1 MDKSNSQNFSNVHFN
16 GVCLEINCGDDF
28 YHHVN
33 YDWLNSIEIPH
44 DENRWSV
51 FNILKENTDL
61 NIKNLIEKLS
71 QTSNPNYKKLF
82 IIYSQGL
89 NRIVNSDPKSL
100 YIIQQFINKIKLAQT
115 SFDLFNIVMDY
126 NLDFDL
132 TMPFSI
138 IVQSDLKNAD
148 EVILHLSSG
157 GLGLPDREYYLTQNS
172 RNELIQ
178 KKYLEFIKSYSELFN
193 LYIDP
198 NNLFNLEKKLAE
210 QTYTRVQK
218 RNPDLLDNITTWNQ
232 FIKSHPNLLFIG
244 KIFERANKNPLNKK
258 INITNPKYMEF
269 INQLVEIESLDNWK
283 NYFMFKIIMEFH
295 SYLSEPIEKIYFDF
309 YHGVLS
315 GTKKM
320 KPIWKRSLNV
330 LDNYMGELVGK
341 LYVDN
346 YFKPESK
353 EKANELFTYIKHELE
368 HYLRT
373 NDWMEPE
380 TKIKAIEKLNKMNI
394 KIGYPE
400 NLEREWDRVKILES
414 NSYLENIL
422 NMRKFNNDWVLK
434 KLYEK
439 LNRKS
444 WAMPAHVIN
453 AYYSPTLNEIVF
465 PAGILQK
472 PFFSVDQ
479 EPALN
484 FGGIGM
490 VIGHEIIHGFDD
502 QGSKYDSNGNL
513 NNWWTPSDY
522 EKYKEKTNIIKDQ
535 FNKYEIE
542 GNKVNGQLTLG
553 ENIADIGG
561 LGLSY
566 KAFIKYINHYQ
577 TKSKTDSKYQ
587 ILYTQNDHTPKQKF
601 FLNYANIWK
610 MKSTKEDTLNRLVI
624 DPHAPPIYRV
634 NGVVRNLDDFYE
646 AFNVNS
652 FDQLYLKPELRA
664 KIWSM

>member
-1 MDKSNSQNFSNVHFN
+1 MFDYQNNSNIYLGQVSTH
-16 GVCLEINCGDDF
+16 IDCGDDF
-28 YHHVN
+28 YNHVN
-33 YDWLNSIEIPH
+33 YDWLNSVQIPN

-51 FNILKENTDL
+51 FNILKENTDF
-61 NIKNLIEKLS
+61 NIKKLIEALY
-71 QTSNPNYKKLF
+71 QTNDTNYKKLF
-82 IIYSQGL
+82 IVYSQGI
-89 NRIVNSDPKSL
+89 NRVINSDPKSL
-100 YIIQQFINKIKLAQT
+100 YLIQLFIDKIKSSQ
-115 SFDLFNIVMDY
+115 SCFDLFNLVMDFH
-126 NLDFDL
+126 LDFDL
-132 TMPFSI
+132 TLPFSI
-138 IVQSDLKNAD
+138 IIQSNLKNSD
-148 EVILHLSSG
+148 EVILHISSG

-172 RNELIQ
+172 RNDFIQ
-178 KKYLEFIKSYSELFN
+178 KKYLEFIKSYSNLFN
-193 LYIDP
+193 LYIDS
-198 NNLFNLEKKLAE
+198 NKLFNLEKKLAE

-218 RNPDLLDNITTWNQ
+218 RNPDLLDNLTNWEQ
-232 FIKSHPNLLFIG
+232 FIKSHHNFLFMN
-244 KIFERANKNPLNKK
+244 KIFERANKKPSK
-258 INITNPKYMEF
+258 INITNPKYMDF
-269 INQLVEIESLDNWK
+269 INQLIETESLDNWK
-283 NYFMFKIIMEFH
+283 NYFLFKIILEFN
-295 SYLSEPIEKIYFDF
+295 SYLSETIEKTFFDF
-309 YHGVLS
+309 YHGIIS

-346 YFKPESK
+346 YFKNESK
-353 EKANELFTYIKHELE
+353 EKANELFIYIKNELD

-373 NDWMEPE
+373 NDWMESQ

-400 NLEREWDRVKILES
+400 NLELDWDRVKISES

-422 NMRKFNNDWVLK
+422 NLRKFNYDWVLK

-439 LNRKS
+439 LNRNS

-490 VIGHEIIHGFDD
+490 VIGHEITHGFDD

-522 EKYKEKTNIIKDQ
+522 QKYKDKTNNIKEQ
-535 FNKYEIE
+535 YNKYEIE

-566 KAFIKYINHYQ
+566 KAFTKYINDYH

-587 ILYTQNDHTPKQKF
+587 KIFKFDTHSPKQKF

-610 MKSTKEDTLNRLVI
+610 MKSTKEDTINRLII
-624 DPHAPPIYRV
+624 DPHAPPVFRV
-634 NGVVRNLDDFYE
+634 NGVVRNLDTFYD
-646 AFNVNS
+646 AFNINPS
-652 FDQLYLKPELRA
+652 NQLYLKPELRA
-664 KIWSM
+664 KIWSE